1 MKRMKNI
8 SGFISSAVLVLFILI
23 RPVGLTAQDT
33 LRTYGP
39 RFGLDLARFLYILAD
54 PSEVGAE
61 FSVDFE
67 AFRNIYPV
75 LEAGYNTISETGD
88 RFDYS
93 AGGTYARAGLDYN
106 ILRTKDR
113 SQHHSIT
120 FGFRYGMSVFSH
132 RIENIQI
139 SGSYWGI
146 YRPQAYENNL
156 TGHWAELVGGMK
168 TELVPNLF
176 LGWSVRI
183 KFLLNPEM
191 DPLMVP
197 ELIPGYGTGGES
209 RILGFSYSIL
219 YMIPL
224 FKK

>member
-8 SGFISSAVLVLFILI
+8 SGFISSTLLVLFFLV
-23 RPVGLTAQDT
+23 RPAGLSAQDT

-75 LEAGYNTISETGD
+75 LEAGYNTISED
-88 RFDYS
+88 RDPFDYS
-93 AGGTYARAGLDYN
+93 ASGTYARAGLDYN
-106 ILRTKDR
+106 ILRNKDR
-113 SQHHSIT
+113 SQHHTIT
-120 FGFRYGMSVFSH
+120 FGFRYGMSVFNH

-139 SGSYWGI
+139 SSSYWGI
-146 YRPQAYENNL
+146 YRPGPYENDL

-168 TELVPNLF
+168 TEVVPNLY

-183 KFLLNPEM
+183 KFLLNPDM

-209 RILGFSYSIL
+209 RLLGFSYSIL

-224 FKK
+224 LKK